1 MLIGGA
7 RSPVAPLSAGPD
19 YTRGIMSKRVT
30 SGEAH
35 IRGSAPVQQRNVAAV
50 ASRWLIYH

>member
-35 IRGSAPVQQRNVAAV
+35 IRGSAPGQQRNVAAV